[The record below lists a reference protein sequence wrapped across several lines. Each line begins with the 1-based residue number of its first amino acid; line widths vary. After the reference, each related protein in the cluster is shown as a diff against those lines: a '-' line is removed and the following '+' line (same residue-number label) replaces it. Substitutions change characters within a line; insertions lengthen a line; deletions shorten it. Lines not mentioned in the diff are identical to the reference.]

1 MNRNEIVDTIRR
13 AGREKTI
20 LWIRAYEADGSIE
33 PREVEPYSFRPSG
46 TTECFFFYC
55 LLHKGTRN
63 FLVDKI
69 IEVRLTDKRF
79 ELRWPIEL

>member
-1 MNRNEIVDTIRR
+1 MNRNEIVETIRR
-13 AGREKTI
+13 AGREHKV
-20 LWIRAYEADGSIE
+20 LWIRAYEANGSIE
-33 PREVEPYSFRPSG
+33 PREVEPYSFRPPG
-46 TTECFFFYC
+46 TTERFFFYC

-79 ELRWPIEL
+79 EPRWPIEL